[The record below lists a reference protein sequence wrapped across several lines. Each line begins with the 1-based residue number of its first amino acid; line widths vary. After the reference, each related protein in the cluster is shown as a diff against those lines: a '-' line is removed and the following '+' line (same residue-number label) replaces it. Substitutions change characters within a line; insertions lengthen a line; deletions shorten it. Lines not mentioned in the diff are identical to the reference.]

1 MPGSTITSRSSGRL
15 ERTQTTGA
23 TSGIGRNG
31 FHAEEGRCERVD
43 SGSHLIFAAHK
54 GETLKSYPLHPVC
67 NIFPPLDERELN
79 ELAEDI
85 KANGLLDPVILYDDK
100 ILDGRNRQEACRR
113 AGVPLRT
120 IEWVDPGCGPTA
132 WVVARNLKRRH
143 LTTQERAYAANKALP
158 FYQAEARARQ
168 QAAGGGAGRAGG
180 DVRAAQSMNGSP
192 VSGGSVP
199 IPDFGER
206 NIVHP
211 VSGGEAAERAAA
223 DFGVGKTY
231 VEEARRLERERPEAY
246 AAVER
251 REITHAQA
259 MRELRGDQHK
269 ADAEAGRPPEDS
281 PVTLLFNMQ
290 SAAIGLFQRIEQL
303 GIDGFR
309 EYLKQDFHPEIR
321 EQLVDTLEGWDTV
334 EIVAE
339 QVRSAI

>member
-1 MPGSTITSRSSGRL
+1 MKT
-15 ERTQTTGA
+15 
-23 TSGIGRNG
+23 
-31 FHAEEGRCERVD
+31 
-43 SGSHLIFAAHK
+43 
-54 GETLKSYPLHPVC
+54 YPLHPIC
-67 NIFPPLDERELN
+67 NIFPALGEAELE
-79 ELAEDI
+79 ELAADI
-85 KANGLLDPVILYDDK
+85 KANGLLEPVILYDDK

-120 IEWVDPGCGPTA
+120 VDWVDPGCGPTA
-132 WVVARNLKRRH
+132 WVVSRNLRRRH
-143 LTTQERAYAANKALP
+143 LTAQERAYAANKALP
-158 FYQAEARARQ
+158 FYAAEAKANQ

-180 DVRAAQSMNGSP
+180 DVRSAQP
-192 VSGGSVP
+192 VNARGVSAPTV
-199 IPDFGER
+199 PDFGELNVMR
-206 NIVHP
+206 P
-211 VSGGEAAERAAA
+211 VSGKAAERAAA
-223 DFGVGKTY
+223 DFGVGSTY
-231 VEEARRLERERPEAY
+231 VKEAGRLERERPEVY

-321 EQLVDTLEGWDTV
+321 EQLVDTLEGWDLV